1 MNEGTD
7 PVEAAESCLAGGESM
22 ALLRIYQFKDDV
34 EAHDDDLRNTFQKAS
49 WRRFIRRRVRWGTG
63 SHTNIDVD
71 NDVES
76 IPLCGVFRAAS
87 WNAAGTDLYLAA
99 AHEDRETPYLL
110 LVGVA
115 QSCRVTCLL
124 SIALM
129 LASLTPRSRRT
140 ATRASAARVR

>member
-34 EAHDDDLRNTFQKAS
+34 EAHDDDLQEHLSKSFLEAFHTAAS
-49 WRRFIRRRVRWGTG
+49 ALDIAYG

-87 WNAAGTDLYLAA
+87 WNAAGPTSIWPQPMKTVKRPTFYWLAWPSNL
-99 AHEDRETPYLL
+99 E
-110 LVGVA
+110 
-115 QSCRVTCLL
+115 
-124 SIALM
+124 
-129 LASLTPRSRRT
+129 
-140 ATRASAARVR
+140 

>member
-7 PVEAAESCLAGGESM
+7 PVEAAESCLAGGEPM

-34 EAHDDDLRNTFQKAS
+34 EAHDDDLQEHLSKSFLEAFHTAAS
-49 WRRFIRRRVRWGTG
+49 ALDIAYG

-71 NDVES
+71 NDFDS

-87 WNAAGTDLYLAA
+87 WNAAGTNLYLAA

-110 LVGVA
+110 LISVA
-115 QSCRVTCLL
+115 Q
-124 SIALM
+124 
-129 LASLTPRSRRT
+129 
-140 ATRASAARVR
+140 